1 MSKDPRDRTFAE
13 LQDGEEL
20 KPLHISVTKEHIN
33 GFQDFLGH
41 HDPNTIEGTQWL
53 VGNNLH
59 VDEDFS
65 RRNMFGGVVG
75 DGNQTIQ
82 YLCQVI
88 TDSLPWGSLVSGWS
102 SLDTKLTNPT
112 RPGDEVVVTGHIVK
126 KYREDG
132 RDYALCETRAV
143 KQGDAVVAIGTF
155 KVHVPEHGGR

>member
-1 MSKDPRDRTFAE
+1 MSKDPRDRTFADLTE
-13 LQDGEEL
+13 GEALQ
-20 KPLHISVTKEHIN
+20 PLHISVTREHIN

-82 YLCQVI
+82 YLCQLL
-88 TDSLPWGSLVSGWS
+88 TDALPWGSLVSGWS
-102 SLDTKLTNPT
+102 SLEVKLTNPT
-112 RPGDEVVVTGHIVK
+112 RPGDEVAATGNIVRK
-126 KYREDG
+126 FTEDG
-132 RDYALCETRAV
+132 RDYVVCETKAV
-143 KQGDAVVAIGTF
+143 KQGDSIVAVGTF
-155 KVHVPEHGGR
+155 KAYVPAHGNK